1 MSNDNL
7 NKYSLRLNIDQE
19 IFSWAKMGFTS
30 NLTYQDRNQGVR
42 NTFTKGLSSFPL
54 GDAYDQNGKINHE
67 YITGQYSP
75 LGDFIED
82 QYVNNTRSTYLNV
95 SGYLELSP
103 IKILLLQAVL
113 MVRSVILVKDN
124 IGEINVMLIDLVMQ
138 VHLMLLL
145 LIRTHGIIHGRI
157 FFLIILLLQK
167 III

>member
-30 NLTYQDRNQGVR
+30 NLTYQDRNQGVK

-82 QYVNNTRSTYLNV
+82 QYVNNTV
-95 SGYLELSP
+95 P
-103 IKILLLQAVL
+103 
-113 MVRSVILVKDN
+113 
-124 IGEINVMLIDLVMQ
+124 LI
-138 VHLMLLL
+138 
-145 LIRTHGIIHGRI
+145 
-157 FFLIILLLQK
+157 
-167 III
+167 